1 MDQGTSVARSKALCV
16 LIDRLHSLRM
26 HRGLCGLRFAIPF
39 YCYVMLLVGKQLEH
53 YGFEQFAENSVY
65 KWITNRAVFGG
76 SGPGVHAATCK

>member
-1 MDQGTSVARSKALCV
+1 
-16 LIDRLHSLRM
+16 
-26 HRGLCGLRFAIPF
+26 
-39 YCYVMLLVGKQLEH
+39 MLLVGKQLEH